1 MALFFSIGVF
11 SVPGLQS
18 KLGDG
23 PLHHEKARGCF
34 FHPRAPL
41 FHAGEPK
48 LSPTTRPSAALRQPG
63 FRKTAEEQA
72 KQTQALH
79 HELAASSRISRCHS
93 AMRGEMN
100 CIRALSCTKAT
111 RKLLQPRASNVEND
125 LIWPLVLNPSR
136 LRGGAG
142 GSWREVF
149 QDKNLPLAK
158 KKRNNRWCLFDA
170 PFEEP

>member
-1 MALFFSIGVF
+1 MASAGMAFFFSIGFF

-34 FHPRAPL
+34 FYPRAPL

-100 CIRALSCTKAT
+100 CIRALSCTQT
-111 RKLLQPRASNVEND
+111 TSKLLQPRASNVEND
-125 LIWPLVLNPSR
+125 FNMATGSKSFSAA
-136 LRGGAG
+136 RGSG
-142 GSWREVF
+142 GSWR
-149 QDKNLPLAK
+149 
-158 KKRNNRWCLFDA
+158 
-170 PFEEP
+170 